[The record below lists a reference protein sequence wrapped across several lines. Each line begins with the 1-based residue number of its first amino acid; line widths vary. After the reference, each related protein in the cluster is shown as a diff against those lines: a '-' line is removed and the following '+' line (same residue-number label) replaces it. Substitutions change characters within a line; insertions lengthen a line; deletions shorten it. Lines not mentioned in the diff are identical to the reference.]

1 MKLFN
6 VVEDLNL
13 NLKEYYIGWW
23 TVDNNLEQPNCE
35 NVIKVFRNEKTNSI
49 AMILKSSPVSNYLN
63 TAFIPKDEK
72 EFALLENLN
81 KAEFYFPI
89 FFVNDI
95 DEGKAKILDD
105 CFIDIDECINY
116 AKNILSHENIDKIAG
131 LGE

>member
-6 VVEDLNL
+6 VIEDLNL

-23 TVDNNLEQPNCE
+23 TVDNNLDQPNCE

-49 AMILKSSPVSNYLN
+49 VMILKSCSVSNYLN
-63 TAFIPKDEK
+63 TAFIPKNEK
-72 EFALLENLN
+72 EFAILEKLN
-81 KAEFYFPI
+81 NAKFYFPV
-89 FFVNDI
+89 FFLNDI

-105 CFIDIDECINY
+105 CFIDIEECINY
-116 AKNILSHENIDKIAG
+116 AKKILSQGDIDKIAG